1 MIEQRPM
8 KTYLVLLYL
17 QSPPTQSTV
26 SWQGSPYPHPV
37 HTPIFDIPWEGTCN
51 PGNRWTSQVVNVHW
65 VYNFA
70 TPKPICACTQ
80 YKWHKQTS
88 VKRNMFKTFRDF
100 LRAMASILQN
110 LFVRALN
117 PESVRS
123 LKMVMSHASLYLGI
137 ILYTA
142 VGAKVVQLLYFYS
155 FCCWWQWWWLVM
167 NHASLYLGIIL
178 YTAVGAKVFFEST

>member
-1 MIEQRPM
+1 MCIGFI
-8 KTYLVLLYL
+8 TL
-17 QSPPTQSTV
+17 QLQNLSVRALNINGINKPPSK
-26 SWQGSPYPHPV
+26 G
-37 HTPIFDIPWEGTCN
+37 
-51 PGNRWTSQVVNVHW
+51 
-65 VYNFA
+65 
-70 TPKPICACTQ
+70 ICL
-80 YKWHKQTS
+80 KL
-88 VKRNMFKTFRDF
+88 

-155 FCCWWQWWWLVM
+155 FCCW
-167 NHASLYLGIIL
+167 
-178 YTAVGAKVFFEST
+178 